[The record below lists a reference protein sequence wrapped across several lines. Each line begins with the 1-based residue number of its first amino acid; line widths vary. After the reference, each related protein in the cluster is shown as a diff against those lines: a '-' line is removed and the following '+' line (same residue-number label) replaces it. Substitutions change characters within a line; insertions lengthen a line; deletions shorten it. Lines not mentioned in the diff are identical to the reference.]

1 MNKFF
6 LCLATALLLTLPA
19 AASASDEGTEKNAQE
34 RNGGE
39 KAIGPLRIGMSL
51 REALNLGAREVEPGL
66 LRHDADWGGASWE
79 LYAQF
84 ELGKAVAL
92 KMATAITEPPL
103 FSLLDAFRAH
113 GYMPLRLMASGRA
126 TDFYVLSGQGSS
138 DVDCLATM
146 RRKLDAFLGA
156 PDRTGCLVVFVSSGF
171 FRDFARN
178 ATDEKA
184 IEAIMRKRAAE
195 TVYLLNFDRAHSGK
209 LICIATSCERIT
221 QL

>member
-6 LCLATALLLTLPA
+6 LCLATALLLTLPPT
-19 AASASDEGTEKNAQE
+19 ASASGDGPETSSQE

-39 KAIGPLRIGMSL
+39 KAIGPFRIGMPL
-51 REALNLGAREVEPGL
+51 QEALDLGAQEVEPGL
-66 LRHDADWGGASWE
+66 LRHAADWGGASWE

-84 ELGKAVAL
+84 EQGRTVAM
-92 KMATAITEPPL
+92 KMATAITQPPL
-103 FSLLDAFRAH
+103 ISLLDAFRNR

-138 DVDCLATM
+138 DESCLETM
-146 RRKLDAFLGA
+146 RRKLDAFLGS
-156 PDRTGCLVVFVSSGF
+156 PEKSGCLVVFVSSGF
-171 FRDFARN
+171 FRDFARH

-195 TVYLLNFDRAHSGK
+195 TVYLLNLDRAHSGK
-209 LICIATSCERIT
+209 LLCIATSCERIT